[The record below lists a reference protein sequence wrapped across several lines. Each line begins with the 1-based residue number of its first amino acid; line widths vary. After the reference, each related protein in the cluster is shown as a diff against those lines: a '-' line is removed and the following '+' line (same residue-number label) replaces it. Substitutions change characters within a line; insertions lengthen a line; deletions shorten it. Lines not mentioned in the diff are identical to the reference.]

1 MIKEEIKDIKEDK
14 ITLRKFGLTV
24 GTVLLL
30 VGIVL
35 YLTGK
40 SSSVVF
46 GGAGVILILFG
57 LILPNV
63 LKPLNKIW
71 MILAVILG
79 WFMSRLILF
88 ILFYIVITPIG
99 FFLRIAGK
107 DFLNLRTDKNSDSY
121 WEKREKRVKEKI
133 DYERQ
138 F

>member
-1 MIKEEIKDIKEDK
+1 MLKEEIKNIKEDK
-14 ITLRKFGLTV
+14 TTLRKFGLTV
-24 GTVLLL
+24 GTVLLI

-46 GGAGVILILFG
+46 GGAGVLLILFG
-57 LILPNV
+57 LILPNI

-71 MILAVILG
+71 MTLAVILG
-79 WFMSRLILF
+79 WFMSRVILI
-88 ILFYIVITPIG
+88 ILFYLIITPIG
-99 FFLRIAGK
+99 FLLKIAGK
-107 DFLNLRTDKNSDSY
+107 DFLNLQTDNDKNSY
-121 WEKREKRVKEKI
+121 WEKREKKVTEKI

>member
-1 MIKEEIKDIKEDK
+1 MFKEEIKNITEDK
-14 ITLRKFGLTV
+14 TTLRKFGLTV

-46 GGAGVILILFG
+46 GGAGVLLILFG
-57 LILPNV
+57 LILPNI

-107 DFLNLRTDKNSDSY
+107 DFLNLRNDKNYDSY
-121 WEKREKRVKEKI
+121 WENREKRVKEKI

>member
-1 MIKEEIKDIKEDK
+1 MFKEEIKNIKEDK
-14 ITLRKFGLTV
+14 TTLRKFGVTV
-24 GTVLLL
+24 GSVLLI

-40 SSSVVF
+40 SSSVIF
-46 GGAGVILILFG
+46 GGTGVLLILFG
-57 LILPNV
+57 LILPNI

-71 MILAVILG
+71 MTLAVILG

-138 F
+138 L

>member
-1 MIKEEIKDIKEDK
+1 MFKEEIENIKEDK
-14 ITLRKFGLTV
+14 STLRKFRLTV
-24 GTVLLL
+24 GTVLLF

-46 GGAGVILILFG
+46 GGAGVLLILFG
-57 LILPNV
+57 LILPNI

>member
-1 MIKEEIKDIKEDK
+1 MIKEEIKNIKEDK
-14 ITLRKFGLTV
+14 STLRKFGITV

-40 SSSVVF
+40 SSSVGF
-46 GGAGVILILFG
+46 GGAGVLLILFG
-57 LILPNV
+57 LILPNI

-71 MILAVILG
+71 MTLAVLLG

-88 ILFYIVITPIG
+88 ILFYIVLTPLG
-99 FFLRIAGK
+99 FLLRIAGK
-107 DFLNLRTDKNSDSY
+107 DFLNLRIDENCDSY
-121 WEKREKRVKEKI
+121 WEKRKKTVSEKI

>member
-1 MIKEEIKDIKEDK
+1 MFKEEIKNIKEDK
-14 ITLRKFGLTV
+14 TTLRKFGLTV

-30 VGIVL
+30 AGIVL

-46 GGAGVILILFG
+46 GGAGVLLILFG
-57 LILPNV
+57 LILPNI

-71 MILAVILG
+71 MTLAVILG

-121 WEKREKRVKEKI
+121 WQKSEKRVKEKI

>member
-1 MIKEEIKDIKEDK
+1 MFKEEIKNIKEDK
-14 ITLRKFGLTV
+14 TTLRKFGLTV
-24 GTVLLL
+24 GAVLLF

-46 GGAGVILILFG
+46 GGAGVLLILFG
-57 LILPNV
+57 LILPNI

-71 MILAVILG
+71 MTLAVILG

>member
-1 MIKEEIKDIKEDK
+1 MLIEEIKNIKEDK
-14 ITLRKFGLTV
+14 TTLRKFGLTV

-35 YLTGK
+35 FLTGK

-46 GGAGVILILFG
+46 GGAGILLILFG
-57 LILPNV
+57 LILPNM

-71 MILAVILG
+71 MTLAVMLG

-88 ILFYIVITPIG
+88 ILFYIVLTPLGI
-99 FFLRIAGK
+99 FLRIIGK
-107 DFLNLRTDKNSDSY
+107 DFLNLRTDKNCDSY
-121 WEKREKRVKEKI
+121 WEKREKTVSEKI

>member
-1 MIKEEIKDIKEDK
+1 MFKEEIKNIKEDK
-14 ITLRKFGLTV
+14 TTLRKFGLTV
-24 GTVLLL
+24 GTVLLI
-30 VGIVL
+30 VAIVL

-40 SSSVVF
+40 SSSVIF
-46 GGAGVILILFG
+46 GGAGVLLILFG
-57 LILPNV
+57 LILPNI

-71 MILAVILG
+71 MTLAVILG

>member
-1 MIKEEIKDIKEDK
+1 MFKEEIKNIKEDK
-14 ITLRKFGLTV
+14 TTLRKFGFTV

-35 YLTGK
+35 YLIGK

-46 GGAGVILILFG
+46 GGIGVLLILFG
-57 LILPNV
+57 LILPNI

-71 MILAVILG
+71 MTLAVILG
-79 WFMSRLILF
+79 WFMSRVILF
-88 ILFYIVITPIG
+88 ILYYVIITPIG
-99 FFLRIAGK
+99 IFLKLIGK
-107 DFLNLRTDKNSDSY
+107 DFLQLKIDKSSKSY
-121 WEKREKRVKEKI
+121 WETREKKIADQI

>member
-1 MIKEEIKDIKEDK
+1 MFKEEIKNIKEDK
-14 ITLRKFGLTV
+14 TTVRKFGFTV

-35 YLTGK
+35 YLIGK

-46 GGAGVILILFG
+46 GGIGVLLILLG
-57 LILPNV
+57 LILPNL

-71 MILAVILG
+71 MTLAVILG
-79 WFMSRLILF
+79 WFMSRVILF
-88 ILFYIVITPIG
+88 ILYFVIITPIG
-99 FFLRIAGK
+99 IFLKLIGK
-107 DFLNLRTDKNSDSY
+107 DFLRLKIDKSSKSY
-121 WEKREKRVKEKI
+121 WETREKKIAEQI